1 MQILYKHVSHFKT
14 DAVCRTRA
22 MMTEFY
28 PVELRIFFDFAYLSS
43 SHRLNREF
51 RNAELTIT
59 VENLLTGLMD
69 SYYKMRQVRA

>member
-1 MQILYKHVSHFKT
+1 
-14 DAVCRTRA
+14 